1 MSAKTII
8 WTTFAQVFLGEWG
21 DKSQLGTVALA
32 ATGNGMFIFLG
43 AATALSLTSF
53 LAVTAGSYLSDK
65 IPERVIGFIAGG
77 LFMLFAISAFYD
89 SYNYVEP

>member
-1 MSAKTII
+1 MSAKTIM

-65 IPERVIGFIAGG
+65 ISKRVLGLIGGALNLI
-77 LFMLFAISAFYD
+77 FAINAFYD
-89 SYNYVEP
+89 RYTIVNK